1 MSVDFLIETA
11 KKIQVVINDNSSEIE
26 KLDQEIGDGDH
37 IFNVQRG
44 IKLVIELE
52 PTIKD
57 LIMSKALNQIAMKVL
72 SGIVGHSGAGKSTLV
87 NSILGLTKIYEGN
100 ISIGKI
106 LINETPIQDWR
117 SLIGYIPQEIML
129 FNTTIFENIIWAKK
143 NASKNEVIKCAKQAQ
158 AHDFI
163 MEKKDGYFTHIGD
176 KGTVLSGGQKQRI
189 AIARALITRPKILI
203 MDESTNSLDYDSEMK
218 INKTIEILK
227 KTTCV
232 IVISHKINNLKNADK
247 IIFMKNGKVE
257 EQDSWDK
264 LIKLKKNFYDFV
276 KKYEV
281 KRY

>member
-1 MSVDFLIETA
+1 
-11 KKIQVVINDNSSEIE
+11 
-26 KLDQEIGDGDH
+26 
-37 IFNVQRG
+37 
-44 IKLVIELE
+44 
-52 PTIKD
+52 
-57 LIMSKALNQIAMKVL
+57 
-72 SGIVGHSGAGKSTLV
+72 
-87 NSILGLTKIYEGN
+87 
-100 ISIGKI
+100 
-106 LINETPIQDWR
+106 
-117 SLIGYIPQEIML
+117 
-129 FNTTIFENIIWAKK
+129 
-143 NASKNEVIKCAKQAQ
+143 
-158 AHDFI
+158 DFI

-281 KRY
+281 KR